1 MEQYYKERSGRTPYG
16 TDLSLLQ
23 SIVVQANAD
32 GLMRR
37 LRKHSALD
45 IIDAIAYLV
54 KTGCQ
59 WSMLPKSYPP
69 SKTVY
74 HHFRSLSDR
83 GWFDSMLRIL
93 VEGRRGAL
101 GQPPDPEE
109 SVVDSQSVRSGLPQ
123 SEKGIDGNKRIKGI
137 KRHVS
142 VESNGYVLSAVATK
156 ANTHDSKGAIPLIV
170 NVMNDHRTVCRVK
183 ADLGYRSLESALEKI
198 DGITLECVKS
208 NFGTPRFIPLQGR
221 WVVERTFS
229 WMDNFRRLT
238 RNYEKLLKVAAQMFI
253 AACVFFMLRYF
264 C

>member
-1 MEQYYKERSGRTPYG
+1 MESSYG
-16 TDLSLLQ
+16 SDLNHLQALL
-23 SIVVQANAD
+23 VQINAA

-37 LRKHSALD
+37 LRKHSLLD
-45 IIDAIAYLV
+45 IIDAIAYV
-54 KTGCQ
+54 ARTGCQ
-59 WSMLPKSYPP
+59 WSMLPKSFPP
-69 SKTVY
+69 WKTVY
-74 HHFRSLSDR
+74 HHFRSLSEL
-83 GWFDSMLRIL
+83 GWFDTMLRLL
-93 VEGRRGAL
+93 VKGRRAAL
-101 GQPPDPEE
+101 GQPPEAE
-109 SVVDSQSVRSGLPQ
+109 GCVVDSQSVRSGLPQ

-142 VESNGYVLSAVATK
+142 VDSNGYVLSAVTTK

-208 NFGTPRFIPLQGR
+208 NFGTPRFIPVQGR

-229 WMDNFRRLT
+229 WMDNFRRLI

-253 AACVFFMLRYF
+253 ACCVFFMLRYF
-264 C
+264 G

>member
-1 MEQYYKERSGRTPYG
+1 
-16 TDLSLLQ
+16 
-23 SIVVQANAD
+23 
-32 GLMRR
+32 
-37 LRKHSALD
+37 
-45 IIDAIAYLV
+45 
-54 KTGCQ
+54 
-59 WSMLPKSYPP
+59 
-69 SKTVY
+69 
-74 HHFRSLSDR
+74 
-83 GWFDSMLRIL
+83 MLRIL
-93 VEGRRGAL
+93 VEGRRGAP

-109 SVVDSQSVRSGLPQ
+109 SVVYSQSVRSGLPQ

-137 KRHVS
+137 MRHVS
-142 VESNGYVLSAVATK
+142 VESNGYVLSAVSTK
-156 ANTHDSKGAIPLIV
+156 VNTHDSKGAIPLIV

-183 ADLGYRSLESALEKI
+183 ANLGYRSLESALGNI
-198 DGITLECVKS
+198 DGVTLECVKS